1 MSVAAPMEQ
10 RRLLTCVV
18 ADDEPLAAARIARL
32 AEDEGLCVLAARHD
46 GRTALEAIADLA
58 PDVTFLD
65 IRMPGSSGLDVLD
78 RLGALARP
86 PACVLVTAHDEHAV
100 AAFALAAVDYV
111 LKPVSRER
119 FRAAVERARETVQG
133 RDAAHQLARL
143 RGALTSPRP
152 DRITLRDGARLV
164 RLDPGAVL
172 RVEGADD
179 HATLHAEGRA
189 HLLPVRLAALE
200 QLLPNPPFLRCHRSH
215 IVNLD
220 RVERAEPLG
229 DGRLALAIGG
239 VSVPVSRSRAALVRA
254 RLEHAETGDLRP

>member
-10 RRLLTCVV
+10 CRSLTCVV
-18 ADDEPLAAARIARL
+18 ADDEPLVAARIARL
-32 AEDEGLCVLAARHD
+32 AEDEGLRVLAARHD
-46 GRTALEAIADLA
+46 GKTALEAIADLA
-58 PDVTFLD
+58 PDVAFLD

-119 FRAAVERARETVQG
+119 FRAAVERARETVWG
-133 RDAAHQLARL
+133 RDAAQQLARL
-143 RGALTSPRP
+143 RGALASPRP
-152 DRITLRDGARLV
+152 DRITLRDGARLL
-164 RLDPGAVL
+164 RLDPSAIL
-172 RVEGADD
+172 RIEGADD
-179 HATLHAEGRA
+179 HATLHAESRA

-200 QLLPNPPFLRCHRSH
+200 QLLPDPPFLRCHRSH

-220 RVERAEPLG
+220 HVERAKPLG

-239 VSVPVSRSRAALVRA
+239 VSVPVSRARAVLVRA